1 MANDDTNGDKDDIKD
16 PNTRFN
22 EDDVSENKS
31 VDRIIDPSERQQWD
45 EDDASLAGDGVGE
58 TETGM
63 EDVDEANR
71 KLGQQEGAS
80 DEGSI
85 VEDDDFD
92 DEDDI
97 VDMPM

>member
-1 MANDDTNGDKDDIKD
+1 MSNNNTKGDTDDLKD

-22 EDDVSENKS
+22 EDDVAENKS

-45 EDDASLAGDGVGE
+45 EDDASLAGDEVGE

-63 EDVDEANR
+63 EDVDDPNR
-71 KLGQQEGAS
+71 RLSQREGAA

-92 DEDDI
+92 DEDEIADL
-97 VDMPM
+97 PM